1 MNAYTAL
8 ALQTKCFAVNAL
20 GVDDARVQIMH
31 NLERVQQQVRA
42 SKGFIRTLTGDDV
55 RLVVLPEYFL
65 TGFPTFES
73 MEEWQAKAVLAMD
86 GPEYDRLSVIAQENK
101 LYLSGNVYE
110 VDPHFPELYFQCSF
124 LMNPSGDV
132 VLRYR
137 RLISMFA
144 PTPHDVLDRY
154 LELYGYDGL
163 FPVAQT
169 ELGCLAA
176 IASEEILYPEIAR
189 CLAMK
194 GAEVLLHSTSEIA
207 APGLT
212 PKDIAKRARAIES
225 MAYLVSANSGGFSGI
240 QLPQESSD
248 GMSKIIDMKGRV
260 LAEAANGETMV
271 AHAELDMEL
280 LRRYRAKPGMS
291 NLLSRQRN
299 ELFAPSYQQSVY
311 PANTMLNEQQQVIPV
326 NRSHFESTQLEVIRS
341 LQASGIIKPGGV
353 VVK

>member
-20 GVDDARVQIMH
+20 GVDDARMQIAQ

-42 SKGFIRTLTGDDV
+42 SKAFIRTLTGDDV

-65 TGFPTFES
+65 TGFPTTES
-73 MEEWQAKAVLAMD
+73 VQEWQAKAVLSID
-86 GPEYDRLSVIAQENK
+86 GPEYERLSKIAQENK

-110 VDPHFPELYFQCSF
+110 ADSYFPELYFQCSF
-124 LMNPSGDV
+124 LINPSGDV

-144 PTPHDVLDRY
+144 PTPHDVLEKY
-154 LELYGYDGL
+154 LDHYGYDGL
-163 FPVAQT
+163 FPVAET
-169 ELGCLAA
+169 EIGCMAA

-240 QLPQESSD
+240 QLPQQSSD

-260 LAEAANGETMV
+260 LAEASTGESMV
-271 AHAELDMEL
+271 AHAELDLEV

-299 ELFAPSYQQSVY
+299 ELFAPTYQQCVY
-311 PANTMLNEQQQVIPV
+311 PANNMLDEQQQVISV
-326 NRSHFESTQLEVIRS
+326 NRSHFEATQLDVIRS
-341 LQASGIIKPGGV
+341 LKASGIIKPNGV
-353 VVK
+353 VIK